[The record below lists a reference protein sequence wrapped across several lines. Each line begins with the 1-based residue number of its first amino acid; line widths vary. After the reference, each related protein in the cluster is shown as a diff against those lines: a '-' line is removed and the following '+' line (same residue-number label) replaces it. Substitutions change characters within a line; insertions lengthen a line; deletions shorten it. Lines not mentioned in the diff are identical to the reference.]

1 MSTTTLSREFKVQL
15 IKAVFSK
22 SDFDRMIERA
32 SPYELSDIQ
41 EFLWEAILYV
51 GKDEQGHALSRD
63 AVIARMTSTVDY
75 WRSQLCGEPLDTCR
89 GRSCFVSHPVCA
101 GNKLKGQIE
110 VIRQMFDR
118 RKQRAEQTDDALMM
132 LLMYHINDNN
142 YAASGIYHSN
152 RRPKLTVGSRVLDG
166 DTLRNVIQAMNV
178 AIAQTPWS
186 EPFSKSIIVGEGLL
200 KVHARKYVWERTDGQ
215 EFYVALTAPDT
226 ADLENLE
233 KVFKKLH
240 SGINRISA
248 NLSGQEA

>member
-1 MSTTTLSREFKVQL
+1 MTTTTLSREFKVQL
-15 IKAVFSK
+15 IKAVFQK
-22 SDFDRMIERA
+22 ADFDRMIAKA

-51 GKDEQGHALSRD
+51 GKDESGQPLSRD
-63 AVIARMTSTVDY
+63 AIIARMTSTVDY

-118 RKQRAEQTDDALMM
+118 RKHRAEQTEDALMM

-142 YAASGIYHSN
+142 YAASGIYHAN
-152 RRPKLTVGSRVLDG
+152 RRPQLTVGSRVLDG

-200 KVHARKYVWERTDGQ
+200 KVHARKYHREDG
-215 EFYVALTAPDT
+215 EFYVAITAPDT

-233 KVFKKLH
+233 KVFKKLN
-240 SGINRISA
+240 SGIKRI
-248 NLSGQEA
+248 LSKLAPQET